1 MAEQQIRKRAR
12 GLDRAFDI
20 LDHLRDVRTSQ
31 RPAEIAQALGAPTS
45 TVYDLIGTL
54 IDHGM
59 LEVTDANGSV
69 FLGRRVYFLGLAYRD
84 YFDLTRQAAGVLDE
98 ITASTNETS
107 QFCMLDGNKYTVALQ
122 REGSRP
128 FRISADVGERT
139 AIPWTASGRL
149 LLGHL
154 SDQEIRDLI
163 PAEDFIL
170 PDGRQMDIDGYIA
183 EIRRAHKER
192 FFSFD
197 SIVDTFTHGFAAP
210 VYNQSGICS
219 ATLCIVAPKDDARE
233 NYAQYK
239 NALQAAADK
248 LSKTA

>member
-1 MAEQQIRKRAR
+1 
-12 GLDRAFDI
+12 
-20 LDHLRDVRTSQ
+20 
-31 RPAEIAQALGAPTS
+31 
-45 TVYDLIGTL
+45 
-54 IDHGM
+54 
-59 LEVTDANGSV
+59 
-69 FLGRRVYFLGLAYRD
+69 
-84 YFDLTRQAAGVLDE
+84 
-98 ITASTNETS
+98 
-107 QFCMLDGNKYTVALQ
+107 
-122 REGSRP
+122 
-128 FRISADVGERT
+128 
-139 AIPWTASGRL
+139 
-149 LLGHL
+149 
-154 SDQEIRDLI
+154 RDLI

-183 EIRRAHKER
+183 EIRCAHKER

-197 SIVDTFTHGFAAP
+197 SIVDTFTHCFAAP